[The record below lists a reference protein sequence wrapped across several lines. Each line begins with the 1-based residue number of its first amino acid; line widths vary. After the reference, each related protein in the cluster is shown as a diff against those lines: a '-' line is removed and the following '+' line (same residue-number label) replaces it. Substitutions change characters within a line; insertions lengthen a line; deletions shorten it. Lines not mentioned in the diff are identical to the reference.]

1 MRFAWLSISRARV
14 LVLALVPALAACS
27 SSGKGPV
34 LASSSGQTS
43 YAVHYTDELNAS
55 SKAVADAQAREKALS
70 SGFAAKVDE
79 LKKPDWDKVQ
89 TIIEDSDRAG
99 RSAAFADGRGEA
111 DAVKTFWDAEK
122 DTITGKVVGNA
133 QHTVKEGGCT
143 AEVAGPI
150 AFSLN
155 DAVTKQLQ
163 KRLRGKNEA
172 FVTLERYKTPLGPQN
187 VATLEKLAD
196 DVSEA
201 SYDVHVLMVLQRERL
216 ERIVAD
222 KDDVKKTLDRFVQ
235 EETAYQ
241 AEPGRTDAEKKASAD
256 RITAANK
263 TKSEV
268 DQAAADAQRTSKQM
282 EAAIAASTKDY
293 DQALRALEAKVAEKK
308 KAEPP
313 AKAK

>member
-1 MRFAWLSISRARV
+1 MRIVAL
-14 LVLALVPALAACS
+14 LPLALLVAACS

-43 YAVHYTDELNAS
+43 YAVHYADELNAS
-55 SKAVADAQAREKALS
+55 TKAVADAQAREKALS
-70 SGFAAKVDE
+70 AGFGAKVDE

-89 TIIEDSDRAG
+89 SIVRDSDEAG
-99 RSAAFADGRGEA
+99 RSAAFAGERGDA
-111 DAVKTFWDAEK
+111 DAVKSFWDAEK

-133 QHTVKEGGCT
+133 QHTTKEAGCS
-143 AEVAGPI
+143 ADVAGPI

-163 KRLRGKNEA
+163 KRLRAKNEA
-172 FVTLERYKTPLGPQN
+172 FVTLERYKTQLGPQN
-187 VATLEKLAD
+187 TATLEKLAD

-201 SYDVHVLMVLQRERL
+201 SYAVNVQMVLQREKL
-216 ERIVAD
+216 ERIAAD
-222 KDDVKKTLDRFVQ
+222 KSDVKKTLDRFIQ

-256 RITAANK
+256 RIAAANK

-268 DQAAADAQRTSKQM
+268 DQAAAQAQSTSKHM
-282 EAAIAASTKDY
+282 ETAIAASKKDY
-293 DQALRALEAKVAEKK
+293 ENALKALQAKVAEKK

-313 AKAK
+313 PAAKPR